1 MDRLSVPDVFSKL
14 QDPDLQLETQV
25 LIRLVGRVHT
35 ICPLAFSGVFTLVSG
50 ICAGLCLVCIILWC
64 HLRPLLD
71 LQSLCLVCVIPWCHL
86 KPLLDLY
93 NPLVSLEAST

>member
-14 QDPDLQLETQV
+14 QDPDHRSVLQLETQV

-50 ICAGLCLVCIILWC
+50 ICAGVCLVCI
-64 HLRPLLD
+64 
-71 LQSLCLVCVIPWCHL
+71 
-86 KPLLDLY
+86 
-93 NPLVSLEAST
+93 